1 MAWPEVLRP
10 GHLQSARPGQFG
22 DPGQGYAILC
32 NNLRNFATLRS
43 SPGQAGPG
51 THQLHHAQLRPLKT
65 PHNTSLPRIWPL
77 RQLWG
82 YGLFNTH
89 SQSIPGRSSTTWK
102 CVKEKLLM
110 WCNSPLE
117 VSACRCLIC
126 HSQRE
131 DNKKKFVV
139 TLLS

>member
-1 MAWPEVLRP
+1 MRP
-10 GHLQSARPGQFG
+10 GHRQSARPGQFG

-32 NNLRNFATLRS
+32 NNLRNFAT
-43 SPGQAGPG
+43 PGAPLLARQGPGLISCTMHNSGHSQNSTQHVLCLASGLSGSYGDMDYSTQHILNLILAGPVYNREMCERE
-51 THQLHHAQLRPLKT
+51 T
-65 PHNTSLPRIWPL
+65 
-77 RQLWG
+77 
-82 YGLFNTH
+82 
-89 SQSIPGRSSTTWK
+89 
-102 CVKEKLLM
+102 LLM

>member
-1 MAWPEVLRP
+1 MLRP
-10 GHLQSARPGQFG
+10 GHRQSARPGQFG

-32 NNLRNFATLRS
+32 NNLRNFAT
-43 SPGQAGPG
+43 PGAPLLARQGPGLISCTMHNSGHSKLHTTPPCLASGLSGSYGDMDYSTTHILNLILAGPVYNREMCERE
-51 THQLHHAQLRPLKT
+51 TLR
-65 PHNTSLPRIWPL
+65 
-77 RQLWG
+77 
-82 YGLFNTH
+82 
-89 SQSIPGRSSTTWK
+89 
-102 CVKEKLLM
+102 M

>member
-1 MAWPEVLRP
+1 MLRP
-10 GHLQSARPGQFG
+10 GHRQSARPGQFG

-32 NNLRNFATLRS
+32 NNLRNFAT
-43 SPGQAGPG
+43 PGAPLLASQGPGLISCTMHNSGHSKLLTTPPCLASGLSGSYGDMDYSTQHTFSILAGPLYNRKMCERE
-51 THQLHHAQLRPLKT
+51 TLR
-65 PHNTSLPRIWPL
+65 
-77 RQLWG
+77 
-82 YGLFNTH
+82 
-89 SQSIPGRSSTTWK
+89 
-102 CVKEKLLM
+102 M

>member
-1 MAWPEVLRP
+1 MLRP
-10 GHLQSARPGQFG
+10 GHRQSARPGQFG

-32 NNLRNFATLRS
+32 NNLRNFAT
-43 SPGQAGPG
+43 PGAPLLARQGPG
-51 THQLHHAQLRPLKT
+51 LISCTMHNSGHSKLHTT
-65 PHNTSLPRIWPL
+65 PPLPRIWPL

-82 YGLFNTH
+82 YGLFNTTH
-89 SQSIPGRSSTTWK
+89 SQSKPCLYNLEMCERET
-102 CVKEKLLM
+102 LPM
-110 WCNSPLE
+110 WCNSPFE